1 MLKVQEKCKTKG
13 IAYSRLTL
21 ALRVAIYYMSFCGV
35 TNTDIA
41 SAVVK
46 PGGGSPSLIVVAD
59 TIAYASKNGGRRWD
73 GTLPSG
79 AGLPRSTTGVD
90 FIEHPKVFEVVR
102 RRRFCLRPSGPS
114 GFPSS
119 SFLTTTLVF
128 TDSAVVVVQKERP
141 PAQIVPAMI
150 PWI

>member
-1 MLKVQEKCKTKG
+1 M
-13 IAYSRLTL
+13 IP

-46 PGGGSPSLIVVAD
+46 PGEGSPNLIVVAD

-79 AGLPRSTTGVD
+79 AGRPRSTTGTLDKETQRV
-90 FIEHPKVFEVVR
+90 VFKRRGFVKATQFVRFFSSRLVV
-102 RRRFCLRPSGPS
+102 S
-114 GFPSS
+114 
-119 SFLTTTLVF
+119 TTLE
-128 TDSAVVVVQKERP
+128 A
-141 PAQIVPAMI
+141 
-150 PWI
+150 